1 MITDNRPLS
10 EIYREAGEE
19 WAAAKAKADILED
32 TKSAHLSQ
40 MILRLQA
47 SNSSLAHNRA
57 ETEAKASVEWTE
69 YVHEAI
75 EARKEA
81 NLLWVRME
89 SVKMAYGEWQSA
101 AANERLVAKL

>member
-1 MITDNRPLS
+1 MTDNRPIS

-19 WAAAKAKADILED
+19 WVVAKARADILED

-47 SNSSLAHNRA
+47 NNSNLALNRA
-57 ETEAKASVEWTE
+57 EAEAKASVEWTE